1 MLQPRDRGLSLA
13 DWLVLCLISE
23 GPTHGF
29 AIAGLLT
36 PDGSLGRV
44 WHVHKTE
51 VYRSAQRLE
60 HLGLITVSDRQPSKR
75 GAYLAQL
82 RATAE
87 GRQAAE
93 EWLRQPVGHPRDI
106 RSELLI
112 KLALLDRAGAD
123 PRDLLQAQRRQLAPI
138 AEALATGVRTAT
150 GYDHAL
156 ALWRHESLSAILRF
170 LDTLLARV
178 PAQRT
183 SSANGRR

>member
-1 MLQPRDRGLSLA
+1 MLQPRGRGLSLA

-36 PDGSLGRV
+36 PDGSLGQV

-51 VYRSAQRLE
+51 VYRAAHRLE
-60 HLGLITVSDRQPSKR
+60 HLGLITVSGKQPSKQ
-75 GAYLAQL
+75 GADLAQL
-82 RATAE
+82 RATPD

-93 EWLRQPVGHPRDI
+93 KWLRQPVGHPRDI
-106 RSELLI
+106 RSGLLI
-112 KLALLDRAGAD
+112 KLALLDRAGID
-123 PRDLLQAQRRQLAPI
+123 PRDLLQAQRAQLAPI
-138 AEALATGVRTAT
+138 AEALAAEVRTAT

-170 LDTLLARV
+170 LDTLLATV

-183 SSANGRR
+183 GSANGRR